1 MGLIIMGLINISA
14 LTVKIQ
20 YRPLLSTSDLSKL
33 IILLLKFKFLLN
45 YVYYFE
51 KVFINFLVKLQ

>member
-1 MGLIIMGLINISA
+1 MGLINISA